1 MRINLTDPRL
11 SPTASCLSK
20 RGRRP
25 KPTPLACLV
34 VKDAPV
40 GIVDDIATAKRLNG
54 GWHLPRRVDD
64 RAPTERLHRC
74 RHLSRCVDDIATA
87 KTA

>member
-25 KPTPLACLV
+25 KPAQPPSVSGISCPMQSPLWNMS
-34 VKDAPV
+34 P
-40 GIVDDIATAKRLNG
+40 
-54 GWHLPRRVDD
+54 
-64 RAPTERLHRC
+64 
-74 RHLSRCVDDIATA
+74 
-87 KTA
+87 

>member
-25 KPTPLACLV
+25 KPTCPSVSDQCPMQTPSGPEPLMQ
-34 VKDAPV
+34 
-40 GIVDDIATAKRLNG
+40 
-54 GWHLPRRVDD
+54 
-64 RAPTERLHRC
+64 RAPG
-74 RHLSRCVDDIATA
+74 SQSSS
-87 KTA
+87 

>member
-25 KPTPLACLV
+25 KPTPLRCSLISRDYC
-34 VKDAPV
+34 KGAPC
-40 GIVDDIATAKRLNG
+40 AKLG
-54 GWHLPRRVDD
+54 DLKPV
-64 RAPTERLHRC
+64 
-74 RHLSRCVDDIATA
+74 
-87 KTA
+87 